1 MLNDEDKML
10 LAKTYNNKGLSLAKL
25 ERHRESLYCYDK
37 AIDLGYRKAILNKGI
52 SLSEL
57 NQEDEAIECFDKLIT
72 ELELEDLDTVFDDF
86 ILDLEHDVELYED
99 IEATLREVKA
109 TQKMEGL
116 EVSKEVE
123 ELIRKCFK
131 NEITFDE
138 AREQIFKQIKAEESP
153 ANEIDSLLQTILQDP
168 EEYEEE
174 FENTNIGEKKSA
186 SEQLEE
192 LQQTLDI

>member
-1 MLNDEDKML
+1 MLSNEDKML
-10 LAKTYNNKGLSLAKL
+10 LGKTYNNKGLALANL
-25 ERHRESLYCYDK
+25 SRHKDALKCYDR
-37 AIDLGYRKAILNKGI
+37 AIELGYRKANLNKGVL
-52 SLSEL
+52 LSEL
-57 NQEDEAIECFDKLIT
+57 NKEYEAIECFDKLIN

-153 ANEIDSLLQTILQDP
+153 SNEIDSLLQTILQDP

-174 FENTNIGEKKSA
+174 CENTNVGEKKSA